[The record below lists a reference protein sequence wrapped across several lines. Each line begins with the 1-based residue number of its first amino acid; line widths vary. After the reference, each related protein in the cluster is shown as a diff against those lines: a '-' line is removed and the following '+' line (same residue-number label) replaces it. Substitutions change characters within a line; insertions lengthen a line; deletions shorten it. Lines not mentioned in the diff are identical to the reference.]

1 MHDRADDA
9 AGKTR
14 TQDEHADNG
23 DFEPAD
29 DMWLEFSV
37 SEADM
42 RTLEGEVFHLISL
55 KNPTVRR
62 DE

>member
-1 MHDRADDA
+1 MHGRAADA

-14 TQDEHADNG
+14 TQDEHANNG
-23 DFEPAD
+23 DFNSAD
-29 DMWLEFSV
+29 DKWLNFLV

-42 RTLEGEVFHLISL
+42 RTLEGEVFHLINL